1 MFYKMRR
8 FKQELSNDE
17 CIKILE
23 EEKRGVLS
31 LIDDEYPY
39 GLPLSYLYKNGHIYF
54 HGAPV
59 GHKLDCIRKNNRV
72 SFCILNGGSNGDSN
86 PNDDWALNF
95 NSVICF
101 GTIDIINDKDKC
113 FNICKELALRFT
125 SDEDYINEELNS
137 AIDRVVCLDLKI
149 DHLTGKRVKES

>member
-8 FKQELSNDE
+8 FKQELSSDE
-17 CIKILE
+17 CIKILG

-39 GLPLSYLYKNGHIYF
+39 GLPLSYLYKDGHIYF

-59 GHKLDCIRKNNRV
+59 GHKLDCIRKNNKA
-72 SFCILNGGSNGDSN
+72 SFCVLDKGSNIDGA
-86 PNDDWALNF
+86 WVLHF

-101 GTIDIINDKDKC
+101 GEINIIDDKDKC
-113 FNICKELALRFT
+113 FNICKELALKFT
-125 SDEDYINEELNS
+125 SDENYINEELNS